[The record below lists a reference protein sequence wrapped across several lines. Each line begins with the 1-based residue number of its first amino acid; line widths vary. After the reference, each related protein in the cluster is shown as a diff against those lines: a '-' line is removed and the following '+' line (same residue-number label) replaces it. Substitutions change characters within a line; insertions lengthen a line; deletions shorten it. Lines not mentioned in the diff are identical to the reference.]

1 MKYALLLVLVAALC
15 VRAAPDALP
24 SNEELQAWLKSGKL
38 RTNDAVPVAAPI
50 SAVAADKQP
59 PPLHLGEFDAYNML
73 LIGYVTL
80 STAFVGV
87 SGVSLVRAYR
97 LRRKVERMKQTAKR
111 D

>member
-1 MKYALLLVLVAALC
+1 MKFALLLILAGVVCA
-15 VRAAPDALP
+15 RAAPDAP
-24 SNEELQAWLKSGKL
+24 PNNEELQAWLKSGKL
-38 RTNDAVPVAAPI
+38 RAADAVPVAAPI
-50 SAVAADKQP
+50 SATAADKQP

-80 STAFVGV
+80 STAFFGV

-97 LRRKVERMKQTAKR
+97 RRRFVERMKQSAKR